1 MKKMTTIL
9 VVDDEPE
16 IRSLLI
22 RFLGKKGFSVVAAGT
37 LSEGRKI
44 IYESNPELVF
54 LDVNLP
60 DGNGLDELKE
70 ISLKKLPSKFI
81 MMSAFDHSELRSEA
95 LKYGAIDFLSKPF
108 NIARLDEVVQR
119 QVNTLNS
126 LTKNDG

>member
-1 MKKMTTIL
+1 MTTIL

-22 RFLGKKGFSVVAAGT
+22 RFLGKKGFSVLSAGT

-44 IYESNPELVF
+44 LNESKPELVF

-70 ISLKKLPSKFI
+70 LSLRKLKSKFI
-81 MMSAFDHSELRSEA
+81 MMSAFDHTELRSHA
-95 LKYGAIDFLSKPF
+95 LQYGAIDFLSKPF

-119 QVNTLNS
+119 QVNPLNS
-126 LTKNDG
+126 TTNNNG